1 MLFLDDKKNCQ
12 DFLLTIFKKH
22 AMFLFTGIMLHDGAL
37 FQYRIESLLEI

>member
-22 AMFLFTGIMLHDGAL
+22 GAL